1 MGVVNLSSLVGKDVY
16 TRNAKYVGKVDDTM
30 IDTEKGNIYGFAVA
44 MSRDSFLFRVLSRSE
59 QGTKKTILIPYR
71 EVLAADDIVLV
82 TVPKQ
87 YEKMEAAESSE
98 GTEDESLLEGSRGQV
113 AAMPGM
119 GETE

>member
-1 MGVVNLSSLVGKDVY
+1 MGVVNLSSLVGRDVY
-16 TRNAKYVGKVDDTM
+16 TRNAKYVGKIDDTM

-44 MSRDSFLFRVLSRSE
+44 MSRDSFLFRVLSSSQ
-59 QGTKKTILIPYR
+59 QGAKKTILIPYR
-71 EVLAADDIVLV
+71 EVLASEDIVLV

-98 GTEDESLLEGSRGQV
+98 GASEESPLGTGSPM

-119 GETE
+119 SETE

>member
-44 MSRDSFLFRVLSRSE
+44 MSRDSFLFRMLSRSE
-59 QGTKKTILIPYR
+59 QGVKKTILIPYR
-71 EVLAADDIVLV
+71 EVLAAEDIVLV

-87 YEKMEAAESSE
+87 YEKMEASESEESASE
-98 GTEDESLLEGSRGQV
+98 ESPLGTGPMAAVPGSF
-113 AAMPGM
+113 
-119 GETE
+119 ETE